1 MFMIIA
7 VFLQKF
13 YQRPMKHILH
23 NIKAC
28 FLLLLLIATTLPVM
42 AQKSGNKPFT
52 VVIDAGH
59 GGVDPGALGR
69 KSKEKDIN
77 FKVSN
82 LLGDMI
88 KEAYPEVKVIYTRT
102 TDVKIPLARR
112 ADIANKA
119 NANLFISIHS
129 NASKNRSANGC
140 QTFTLGAGS
149 DAEAKAAAMYE
160 NEVILSEENFEET
173 YKGFDPRSS
182 ESYIIFELMRSHDM
196 EQSVKLAEMVQRG
209 MVKSSALNDRG
220 VSSAGFLVLHRT
232 VMPSILVELGFISN
246 KSDENFIGSEEGQN
260 KLVKGLFNGFAE
272 YYELYGKGK
281 ENMKKAEEERK
292 VAQKKEE
299 TAAAKKKEE
308 PAPKKK
314 KEDTKKK
321 KEEAKNKKAEN
332 NNKAQAV
339 NKEAKKNDGKPIFK
353 IQVLASERKLRSN
366 DECFNGL
373 EVECYKDNGIYKYTY
388 GESDSYDDIVKQKK
402 EIAEKFKG
410 AFIIAFLNGERIS
423 TNEAIGLYK
432 KQKK

>member
-1 MFMIIA
+1 MFVIIA

-13 YQRPMKHILH
+13 YQRPMKHLLH

-28 FLLLLLIATTLPVM
+28 FLLLLFVATALPLM
-42 AQKSGNKPFT
+42 AQKSGNKTFT

-129 NASKNRSANGC
+129 NASKNRNANGC

-196 EQSVKLAEMVQRG
+196 EQSVKLAEMVQNG
-209 MVKSSALNDRG
+209 MLDKTSLTDRG

-246 KSDENFIGSEEGQN
+246 SKDENLISSKEGQE
-260 KLVKGLFNGFAE
+260 KLAKGIFNGFAE
-272 YYELYGKGK
+272 YYELYGKSK
-281 ENMKKAEEERK
+281 ENKAGNKESSSSGKKSEASG
-292 VAQKKEE
+292 KKSED
-299 TAAAKKKEE
+299 
-308 PAPKKK
+308 APKKTASAPAS
-314 KEDTKKK
+314 D
-321 KEEAKNKKAEN
+321 
-332 NNKAQAV
+332 
-339 NKEAKKNDGKPIFK
+339 KPVFK
-353 IQVLASERKLRSN
+353 IQIMVTDSKLKSN
-366 DECFNGL
+366 DKRLKGLDADYYTENG
-373 EVECYKDNGIYKYTY
+373 VYKYTY
-388 GESDSYDDIVKQKK
+388 GESEDYN
-402 EIAEKFKG
+402 EIAKIKKQISDKFKD
-410 AFIIAFLNGERIS
+410 AFIIAFLNGEKIN
-423 TNEAIGLYK
+423 TGKAIEMFK
-432 KQKK
+432 KQKGTK

>member
-1 MFMIIA
+1 MFVIIA

-13 YQRPMKHILH
+13 YQRPMKHLLH
-23 NIKAC
+23 NIKAS
-28 FLLLLLIATTLPVM
+28 FLLLLLIAITLPVM
-42 AQKSGNKPFT
+42 AQKSGSKTFT

-129 NASKNRSANGC
+129 NASKNRNANGC

-196 EQSVKLAEMVQRG
+196 EQSVKLAEMVQNG
-209 MVKSSALNDRG
+209 MLDKTSLTDRG

-246 KSDENFIGSEEGQN
+246 SKDEALIASKEGQE
-260 KLVKGLFNGFAE
+260 KLAKGIFNGFAE
-272 YYELYGKGK
+272 YYELYGKSK
-281 ENMKKAEEERK
+281 ENKAGNKENKAGNKKSED
-292 VAQKKEE
+292 
-299 TAAAKKKEE
+299 
-308 PAPKKK
+308 APKKTASTTGS
-314 KEDTKKK
+314 D
-321 KEEAKNKKAEN
+321 
-332 NNKAQAV
+332 
-339 NKEAKKNDGKPIFK
+339 KPVFK
-353 IQVLASERKLRSN
+353 IQIMVTDSKLKSN
-366 DECFNGL
+366 DKRLKGL
-373 EVECYKDNGIYKYTY
+373 DADYYTEKGVYKYTY
-388 GESDSYDDIVKQKK
+388 GESEDYN
-402 EIAEKFKG
+402 EIAKIKKQISDKFKD
-410 AFIIAFLNGERIS
+410 AFIIAFLNGEKIN
-423 TNEAIGLYK
+423 TGKAIEMFK
-432 KQKK
+432 KQKGTK

>member
-1 MFMIIA
+1 LF
-7 VFLQKF
+7 V
-13 YQRPMKHILH
+13 
-23 NIKAC
+23 
-28 FLLLLLIATTLPVM
+28 ATALPLM

-69 KSKEKDIN
+69 KSQEKDIN

-82 LLGDMI
+82 LLGEMI
-88 KEAYPEVKVIYTRT
+88 KKEYPEVKVIYTRT

-129 NASKNRSANGC
+129 NASKNRNANGC

-196 EQSVKLAEMVQRG
+196 EQSVKLAEMVQNG
-209 MVKSSALNDRG
+209 MLDNTSLADRG

-246 KSDENFIGSEEGQN
+246 SKDEGIIASKEGQE
-260 KLVKGLFNGFAE
+260 KLAKGIFNGFAE
-272 YYELYGKGK
+272 YYELYGCKSK
-281 ENMKKAEEERK
+281 ENRTSSKTSDKKSE
-292 VAQKKEE
+292 
-299 TAAAKKKEE
+299 AAPQAKAST
-308 PAPKKK
+308 PVSDRP
-314 KEDTKKK
+314 
-321 KEEAKNKKAEN
+321 
-332 NNKAQAV
+332 V
-339 NKEAKKNDGKPIFK
+339 FK
-353 IQVLASERKLRSN
+353 IQIMVADSKLKSN
-366 DECFNGL
+366 DKRLKGLNADYYTENG
-373 EVECYKDNGIYKYTY
+373 VYKYTY
-388 GESDSYDDIVKQKK
+388 GESEDYNEILKIKKQ
-402 EIAEKFKG
+402 ISDKFKD
-410 AFIIAFLNGERIS
+410 AFVIAFLNGEKIN
-423 TNEAIGLYK
+423 TGKAIEMFK
-432 KQKK
+432 KQTKAK

>member
-1 MFMIIA
+1 MNHTIHRA
-7 VFLQKF
+7 KT
-13 YQRPMKHILH
+13 IL
-23 NIKAC
+23 
-28 FLLLLLIATTLPVM
+28 FFLLLLIAAPTM
-42 AQKSGNKPFT
+42 AQKSGKKPFT

-82 LLGDMI
+82 RVGQLI
-88 KEAYPEVKVIYTRT
+88 KEAFPEVKIIYTRT
-102 TDVKIPLARR
+102 TDVKIPLAKR

-160 NEVILSEENFEET
+160 NEVILSEDNFEET

-209 MVKSSALNDRG
+209 MVKGTALNDRG

-246 KSDENFIGSEEGQN
+246 SKDENLIASKEGQE
-260 KLVKGLFNGFAE
+260 KLAKGIFNGFSE
-272 YYELYGKGK
+272 YYRLYGKGK
-281 ENMKKAEEERK
+281 ETKKANDAPTPKPAEKRGNSDTP
-292 VAQKKEE
+292 KKEN
-299 TAAAKKKEE
+299 AAKGDR
-308 PAPKKK
+308 P
-314 KEDTKKK
+314 
-321 KEEAKNKKAEN
+321 
-332 NNKAQAV
+332 V
-339 NKEAKKNDGKPIFK
+339 FK
-353 IQVLASERKLRSN
+353 IQIMASESQLKSN
-366 DECFNGL
+366 DKRFKGLNADYYKENG
-373 EVECYKDNGIYKYTY
+373 VYKYTY
-388 GESDSYDDIVKQKK
+388 GESEDYNEILKLKKQ
-402 EIAEKFKG
+402 ISDKFKD
-410 AFIIAFLNGERIS
+410 AFVIAFLNGKKTDTRK
-423 TNEAIGLYK
+423 AIETYK
-432 KQKK
+432 NQTK